1 MNLSFCNVE
10 QQRIM
15 NDIRITVIG
24 LGYVGLPLAVELSK
38 KYSVM
43 GFDINSL
50 RVEEL
55 LNRHDSTMEVSDSEL
70 KMAKSLRFTSNKA
83 DLSKSNV
90 YIVTVPT
97 PIDDNNMPD
106 LTPLQKAS
114 EMLGEFA
121 KKGDV
126 VIYESTVYPGATEEV
141 CIPIIEKVSGLKFNK
156 DFFAGYSPERINPGD
171 KVNTLSK
178 IMKITSGSTPEVAD
192 FVDALYDSIIEAGTH
207 KASSI
212 KVAEAAKVIENTQRD
227 LNIAIINEF
236 AKIFNRLHIDT
247 EEVLD
252 AAGTKWN
259 FLKFKPGLVGGH
271 CISVD
276 PYYLTHKA
284 HEVGYRPEVILAGRR
299 INDGM
304 GEYVAT
310 QLVKKLSSKKIH
322 IDEAKVLILGFT
334 FKGDCPD
341 VRNTKIVDIVKELQ
355 DFNMSV
361 DVYDD
366 WANPAEVQNEYGIE
380 LITELEEGK
389 YDGVVLAVDHSEFK
403 EMGEMKLRSLGKKNH
418 VLYDVKH
425 VLKPSEADIRL

>member
-1 MNLSFCNVE
+1 MNSFN
-10 QQRIM
+10 QSPKIA
-15 NDIRITVIG
+15 IIG

-38 KYSVM
+38 KYENVL
-43 GFDINSL
+43 GFDINSSRVNEL
-50 RVEEL
+50 R
-55 LNRHDSTMEVSDSEL
+55 NGHDSTLEVSDEALS
-70 KMAKSLRFTSNKA
+70 AAASLRFS
-83 DLSKSNV
+83 DDKSELAQSTV

-97 PIDDNNMPD
+97 PIDESNRPD
-106 LTPLQKAS
+106 LTPLRKAS
-114 EMLGEFA
+114 EMLGAFI

-141 CIPIIEKVSGLKFNK
+141 CLPLIEKVSGLKFNT
-156 DFFAGYSPERINPGD
+156 DFYAGYSPERINPGD
-171 KVNTLSK
+171 KVNTLTK
-178 IMKITSGSTPEVAD
+178 ITKITSGSTPEVAD
-192 FVDALYDSIIEAGTH
+192 FVDALYGSIVEAGTH
-207 KASSI
+207 KASSL

-236 AKIFNRLHIDT
+236 AKIFNRLGIDT
-247 EEVLD
+247 EEVLN

-284 HEVGYRPEVILAGRR
+284 QEVGYRPEVILAGRR

-310 QLVKKLSSKKIH
+310 QLVKKLASKKIH

-341 VRNTKIVDIVKELQ
+341 VRNTKIIDIVKELK

-366 WANPAEVQNEYGIE
+366 WANPAEVKHEYGID
-380 LITELEEGK
+380 LINELEEGK
-389 YDGVVLAVDHSEFK
+389 YDGIVLAVDHSELK
-403 EMGEMKLRSLGKKNH
+403 EMGEKKLRSFGKESH

>member
-1 MNLSFCNVE
+1 MTLDKANVG
-10 QQRIM
+10 
-15 NDIRITVIG
+15 VIG
-24 LGYVGLPLAVELSK
+24 LGYVGLPLAVEFGK
-38 KYSVM
+38 KYNVV
-43 GFDINSL
+43 GFDINKS
-50 RVEEL
+50 RVQQL
-55 LNRHDSTMEVSDSEL
+55 VDGHDFTLEVSDEEL
-70 KMAKSLRFTSNKA
+70 SSACNLSFSSDIA
-83 DLSKSNV
+83 DIEDCNI

-97 PIDDNNMPD
+97 PIDENNAPD
-106 LTPLQKAS
+106 LRPLENAS
-114 EMLGEFA
+114 KMLA
-121 KKGDV
+121 SRIKHDDI

-141 CIPIIEKVSGLKFNK
+141 CIPILEKYSGLQYNK
-156 DFFAGYSPERINPGD
+156 DFYAGYSPERINPGD
-171 KVNTLSK
+171 KVNTLTK
-178 IMKITSGSTPEVAD
+178 ILKITSGSTPEVAD
-192 FVDALYDSIIEAGTH
+192 FIDQLYGSIITAGTH

-227 LNIAIINEF
+227 LNIAVINEF
-236 AKIFNRLHIDT
+236 AKIFNKLNIDT
-247 EEVLD
+247 EEVLN

-284 HEVGYRPEVILAGRR
+284 QEVGYRPEVILAGRR

-322 IDEAKVLILGFT
+322 IDEAKVIILGFT

-341 VRNTKIVDIVKELQ
+341 VRNTKIIDIVTELK

-366 WANPAEVQNEYGIE
+366 WADPSEVSQEYGIDLINE
-380 LITELEEGK
+380 LKENY
-389 YDGVVLAVDHSEFK
+389 YDGIVIAVDHSQFK
-403 EMGEMKLRSLGKKNH
+403 KLGASKIRKLGKELH

-425 VLKPSEADIRL
+425 VLPKEESDLRL

>member
-1 MNLSFCNVE
+1 MMFPNSDTRLA
-10 QQRIM
+10 I
-15 NDIRITVIG
+15 IG

-38 KYSVM
+38 KYNVL
-43 GFDINSL
+43 GFDINSA

-55 LNRHDSTMEVSDSEL
+55 QGGHDSTLEVSDADLQAATE
-70 KMAKSLRFTSNKA
+70 LRFSS
-83 DLSKSNV
+83 SKSDLQSANV

-97 PIDDNNMPD
+97 PIDDSNAPD

-114 EMLGEFA
+114 EMLGDYVS
-121 KKGDV
+121 KGDV

-141 CIPIIEKVSGLKFNK
+141 CLPIIEKVSGLKFNE

-171 KVNTLSK
+171 KVNTLTK

-192 FVDALYDSIIEAGTH
+192 FVDALYGSIVEAGTH
-207 KASSI
+207 KASSL

-236 AKIFNRLHIDT
+236 AKIFNRLDIDT
-247 EEVLD
+247 EEVLN

-284 HEVGYRPEVILAGRR
+284 QEVGYRPEVILAGRR

-341 VRNTKIVDIVKELQ
+341 VRNTKIIDIVNELK

-361 DVYDD
+361 DVYDG
-366 WANPAEVQNEYGIE
+366 WADAVEVKHEYGIE

-389 YDGVVLAVDHSEFK
+389 YDGVVLAVDHSELK
-403 EMGEMKLRSLGKKNH
+403 EMGEEKLRSFGKDNH

>member
-1 MNLSFCNVE
+1 MKNSFLGLK
-10 QQRIM
+10 IG
-15 NDIRITVIG
+15 IIG
-24 LGYVGLPLAVELSK
+24 LGYVGLPLAVEFSK
-38 KYSVM
+38 KFPVL
-43 GFDINSL
+43 GFDINQI
-50 RVEEL
+50 RVDEL
-55 LNRHDSTMEVSDSEL
+55 ETGYDSTLEVSDSEL
-70 KMAKSLRFTSNKA
+70 SDVKNLTFSSKKQ
-83 DLSKSNV
+83 DLAECNV

-97 PIDDNNMPD
+97 PIDDSNSPD
-106 LTPLQKAS
+106 LTPLRKAS
-114 EMLGEFA
+114 ELLGEFVQ
-121 KKGDV
+121 KDDV

-141 CIPIIEKVSGLKFNK
+141 CLPIIEKVSGLVFNK

-171 KVNTLSK
+171 KVNTLTK
-178 IMKITSGSTPEVAD
+178 IMKITSGSTPEISE
-192 FVDALYDSIIEAGTH
+192 FVNNLYSSIITAGTH
-207 KASSI
+207 LAGSI

-236 AKIFNRLHIDT
+236 AKIFNRLGIDT
-247 EEVLD
+247 EEVLN

-284 HEVGYRPEVILAGRR
+284 QEVGYRPEVILAGRR

-310 QLVKKLSSKKIH
+310 QLVKKISSQKIH
-322 IDEAKVLILGFT
+322 VDEAKVLVLGFT

-341 VRNTKIVDIVKELQ
+341 VRNTKIIDIVKELT

-361 DVYDD
+361 DVYDG
-366 WANPAEVQNEYGIE
+366 WANPAEVEHEYGLS
-380 LITELEEGK
+380 LISSLEK
-389 YDGVVLAVDHSEFK
+389 NYYDGIVLAVDHSEF
-403 EMGEMKLRSLGKKNH
+403 ENMGVEEIRKLGKEKH

-425 VLKPSEADIRL
+425 IFGPKDSDIRL

>member
-1 MNLSFCNVE
+1 MYIPHE
-10 QQRIM
+10 KIK
-15 NDIRITVIG
+15 IGVIG
-24 LGYVGLPLAVELSK
+24 LGYVGLPLAVEFGKNYPVL
-38 KYSVM
+38 
-43 GFDINSL
+43 GFDINQK
-50 RVEEL
+50 RVDAL
-55 LNRHDSTMEVSDSEL
+55 SAGHDATLEVSDEEL
-70 KMAKSLRFTSNKA
+70 KDIKQLTFSCDKQELASC
-83 DLSKSNV
+83 NV

-97 PIDDNNMPD
+97 PIDESNAPD
-106 LTPLQKAS
+106 LMPLRKAS
-114 EMLGEFA
+114 ELLGEFVQ
-121 KKGDV
+121 KGDV

-141 CIPIIEKVSGLKFNK
+141 CLPIIERVSGLVFNK

-171 KVNTLSK
+171 KVNTLTK
-178 IMKITSGSTPEVAD
+178 IMKITSGSTPEIGE
-192 FVDALYDSIIEAGTH
+192 FVNELYGSIITAGTH
-207 KASSI
+207 LAGSI

-236 AKIFNRLHIDT
+236 AKIFNRLGIDT
-247 EEVLD
+247 EEVLN

-284 HEVGYRPEVILAGRR
+284 QEVGYRPEVILAGRR

-310 QLVKKLSSKKIH
+310 QLVKKLSSQKIH
-322 IDEAKVLILGFT
+322 VDEAKVLVLGFT

-341 VRNTKIVDIVKELQ
+341 VRNTKIIDIVNELK

-366 WANPAEVQNEYGIE
+366 WANPAEVEHEYGLSLVSE
-380 LITELEEGK
+380 LKENH
-389 YDGVVLAVDHSEFK
+389 YDGIVLAVDHSEFK
-403 EMGEMKLRSLGKKNH
+403 EMGSDSIRKFGKQKH

-425 VLKPSEADIRL
+425 VFGTKDSDIRL

>member
-1 MNLSFCNVE
+1 MSPNSDT
-10 QQRIM
+10 RIA
-15 NDIRITVIG
+15 IIG

-38 KYSVM
+38 KYNVL
-43 GFDINSL
+43 GFDINTA
-50 RVEEL
+50 RVDEL
-55 LNRHDSTMEVSDSEL
+55 KSGHDSTMEVSDDAL
-70 KMAKSLRFTSNKA
+70 QAATSLRFAFDKA
-83 DLSKSNV
+83 ELAESTV

-97 PIDDNNMPD
+97 PIDDNNAPD

-114 EMLGEFA
+114 EMIGEFV

-141 CIPIIEKVSGLKFNK
+141 CLPIIEKVSGLKFNE

-171 KVNTLSK
+171 KVNTLTK

-192 FVDALYDSIIEAGTH
+192 FVDALYGSIVEAGTH
-207 KASSI
+207 KASSL

-236 AKIFNRLHIDT
+236 AKIFNRLGIDT
-247 EEVLD
+247 EEVLE
-252 AAGTKWN
+252 ASGTKWN

-284 HEVGYRPEVILAGRR
+284 QEVGYRPEVILAGRR

-310 QLVKKLSSKKIH
+310 QLVKKLLSKKIH

-341 VRNTKIVDIVKELQ
+341 VRNTKIIDIVKELK

-366 WANPAEVQNEYGIE
+366 WACPNEVKHEYGID
-380 LITELEEGK
+380 LISELEEGM
-389 YDGVVLAVDHSEFK
+389 YDGIVLAVDHSELK
-403 EMGEMKLRSLGKKNH
+403 ELGEQKLRSFGKENH

>member
-1 MNLSFCNVE
+1 MFSLEDVK
-10 QQRIM
+10 IA
-15 NDIRITVIG
+15 IIG
-24 LGYVGLPLAVELSK
+24 QGYVGLPLAVEFGK
-38 KYSVM
+38 KFTTVGY
-43 GFDINSL
+43 DINESRVAEL
-50 RVEEL
+50 R
-55 LNRHDSTMEVSDSEL
+55 RGKDSTLEVESSEL
-70 KMAKSLRFTSNKA
+70 ESSEYLTFSSKCDDIKASNI
-83 DLSKSNV
+83 

-97 PIDDNNMPD
+97 PIDESNVPD
-106 LTPLQKAS
+106 LLPLERAS
-114 EMLGEFA
+114 ELLGSLID
-121 KKGDV
+121 KNDV

-141 CIPIIEKVSGLKFNK
+141 CLPIIERVSGLVFNE

-171 KVNTLSK
+171 KINTLTK
-178 IMKITSGSTPEVAD
+178 IVKITSGSTSEVAD
-192 FVDALYDSIIEAGTH
+192 FVDELYSSIITAGTY
-207 KASSI
+207 KASSL

-236 AKIFNRLHIDT
+236 AKIFNRLNIDT
-247 EEVLD
+247 EEVLN

-284 HEVGYRPEVILAGRR
+284 QEVGYRPEVILAGRR

-322 IDEAKVLILGFT
+322 IDEAKILILGFT

-341 VRNTKIVDIVKELQ
+341 VRNTKIIDVIKELK
-355 DFNMSV
+355 DFNMAV
-361 DVYDD
+361 DVYDG
-366 WANPAEVQNEYGIE
+366 WANPVEVKRDYGLE
-380 LITELEEGK
+380 LIAEINSNK
-389 YDGVVLAVDHSEFK
+389 YDGIILAVDHSELK
-403 EMGEMKLRSLGKKNH
+403 QMGEQKIRSFGKENH

-425 VLKPSEADIRL
+425 VLSSSEADIRL

>member
-1 MNLSFCNVE
+1 MYIPYE
-10 QQRIM
+10 KIK
-15 NDIRITVIG
+15 IGVIG
-24 LGYVGLPLAVELSK
+24 LGYVGLPLAVEFGK
-38 KYSVM
+38 KYPVL
-43 GFDINSL
+43 GFDINQK
-50 RVEEL
+50 RVDEL
-55 LNRHDSTMEVSDSEL
+55 SAGHDATLEVSDEEL
-70 KMAKSLRFTSNKA
+70 QDIKQLNFSCNKQELA
-83 DLSKSNV
+83 NCNI

-97 PIDDNNMPD
+97 PIDESNAPD
-106 LTPLQKAS
+106 LTPLRKAS
-114 EMLGEFA
+114 ELLGEFVQ
-121 KKGDV
+121 KGDV

-141 CIPIIEKVSGLKFNK
+141 CLPIIEKVSGLKFNQ

-171 KVNTLSK
+171 KVNTLTK
-178 IMKITSGSTPEVAD
+178 IMKITSGSTPEIGA
-192 FVDALYDSIIEAGTH
+192 FVNELYGSIITAGTH
-207 KASSI
+207 LAGSI

-236 AKIFNRLHIDT
+236 AKIFNRLGIDT
-247 EEVLD
+247 EEVLN

-284 HEVGYRPEVILAGRR
+284 QEVGYRPEVILAGRR

-310 QLVKKLSSKKIH
+310 QLVKKLSSQKIH
-322 IDEAKVLILGFT
+322 IDEAKVLVLGFT

-341 VRNTKIVDIVKELQ
+341 VRNTKIIDIVNELK

-366 WANPAEVQNEYGIE
+366 WANPAEVEHEYGLSLVSE
-380 LITELEEGK
+380 LKENH
-389 YDGVVLAVDHSEFK
+389 YDGIVLAVDHSEFK
-403 EMGEMKLRSLGKKNH
+403 EMGSDSIRKFGKQKH

-425 VLKPSEADIRL
+425 VFGTKDSDIRL

>member
-1 MNLSFCNVE
+1 MYIPCE
-10 QQRIM
+10 KIK
-15 NDIRITVIG
+15 IGVIG
-24 LGYVGLPLAVELSK
+24 LGYVGLPLAVEFGKNYPVL
-38 KYSVM
+38 
-43 GFDINSL
+43 GFDINQK
-50 RVEEL
+50 RVDAL
-55 LNRHDSTMEVSDSEL
+55 SAGHDATLEVSDEEL
-70 KMAKSLRFTSNKA
+70 KDIKQLTFSCDKQELASC
-83 DLSKSNV
+83 NV

-97 PIDDNNMPD
+97 PIDESNAPD
-106 LTPLQKAS
+106 LMPLRKAS
-114 EMLGEFA
+114 ELLGEFVQ
-121 KKGDV
+121 KGDV

-141 CIPIIEKVSGLKFNK
+141 CLPIIERVSGLVFNK

-171 KVNTLSK
+171 KVNTLTK
-178 IMKITSGSTPEVAD
+178 IMKITSGSTPEIGE
-192 FVDALYDSIIEAGTH
+192 FVNELYGSIITAGTH
-207 KASSI
+207 LAGSI

-236 AKIFNRLHIDT
+236 AKIFNRLGIDT
-247 EEVLD
+247 EEVLN

-284 HEVGYRPEVILAGRR
+284 QEVGYRPEVILAGRR

-310 QLVKKLSSKKIH
+310 QLVKKLSSQKIH
-322 IDEAKVLILGFT
+322 VDEAKVLVLGFT

-341 VRNTKIVDIVKELQ
+341 VRNTKIIDIVNELK

-366 WANPAEVQNEYGIE
+366 WANPAEVEHEYGLSLVSE
-380 LITELEEGK
+380 LKENH
-389 YDGVVLAVDHSEFK
+389 YDGIVLAVDHSEFK
-403 EMGEMKLRSLGKKNH
+403 EMGSDSIRKFGKQKH

-425 VLKPSEADIRL
+425 VFGTKDSDIRL